1 VYNKDT
7 KNEREEKAMKMFRNE
22 KTGIVSLEN
31 VKTIKSVTATQIK
44 VDYMNGECAFIH
56 HSKGDAEDVF
66 NKLEQIL
73 LDK

>member
-1 VYNKDT
+1 M
-7 KNEREEKAMKMFRNE
+7 RMFRNE

-31 VKTIKSVTATQIK
+31 VKNIKSVTVTQIR

-56 HSKGDAEDVF
+56 HKKGEAENIF
-66 NKLEQIL
+66 NELEQIL